1 MSARTILRR
10 LTSLAPETRAVAML
24 EFALTLPVVL
34 TLVLTGAELTN
45 YITTRM
51 RMSQIAL
58 QLADNAARMGSGS
71 MLSSKTISES
81 DINDLLTGAG
91 LQAGELN
98 LFTNGR
104 VIISDLEP
112 TSNPNTAG
120 TYKIGWQ
127 RCRGAKTSH
136 ASSYGTYGVTSG
148 ANKGVNMTGMGPTG
162 RQTTTPDNTATMF
175 VEVYYEYT
183 PLIQS
188 GLTPSLTLTEVAS
201 MVVRDRRD
209 LTQIYNTPTATIS
222 SC

>member
-10 LTSLAPETRAVAML
+10 LTLLAPETRAVAML

>member
-1 MSARTILRR
+1 VTARSFLRR
-10 LTSLAPETRAVAML
+10 LAPLGRESRAVAML

-51 RMSQIAL
+51 RISQVAL

-71 MLSSKTISES
+71 MLSAKTISES

-112 TSNPNTAG
+112 TSNPNTAS

-127 RCRGAKTSH
+127 RCRGAKISH

-209 LTQIYNTPTATIS
+209 LTQIYNTPAAAVS
-222 SC
+222 GC

>member
-1 MSARTILRR
+1 MNGRVFRAM
-10 LTSLAPETRAVAML
+10 TSLGRETRAVAML
-24 EFALTLPVVL
+24 EFALAMPVVL

-71 MLSSKTISES
+71 ALAAKTISES

-112 TSNPNTAG
+112 TSSPNTAA

-136 ASSYGTYGVTSG
+136 TSSYGTYGVTSG
-148 ANKGVNMTGMGPTG
+148 ANKGVGMTGMGPTG
-162 RQTTTPDNTATMF
+162 RQAIAPDNGATMF

-188 GLTPSLTLTEVAS
+188 SLTPSTTLTEVAS
-201 MVVRDRRD
+201 MVVRDSRD
-209 LTQIYNTPTATIS
+209 LTWKK
-222 SC
+222 

>member
-1 MSARTILRR
+1 MTARAILRR
-10 LTSLAPETRAVAML
+10 LTSLGPDTRAVAML

-98 LFTNGR
+98 LYTNGR

-148 ANKGVNMTGMGPTG
+148 TNKGVGMTGMGPTG

-188 GLTPSLTLTEVAS
+188 SLTPSLTLTEVAS